1 MIRTVKGRN
10 VFPLQESTREI
21 VSLEKNV
28 SAHPPVPTLLTE
40 QMIWPVP
47 FTFQITL
54 ETHKKVTTK
63 QFFHDT

>member
-10 VFPLQESTREI
+10 AFPLQESTRET
-21 VSLEKNV
+21 VGLEKNV
-28 SAHPPVPTLLTE
+28 SAHPPVRTPLTE
-40 QMIWPVP
+40 QMICPVP

-63 QFFHDT
+63 QVFHDT